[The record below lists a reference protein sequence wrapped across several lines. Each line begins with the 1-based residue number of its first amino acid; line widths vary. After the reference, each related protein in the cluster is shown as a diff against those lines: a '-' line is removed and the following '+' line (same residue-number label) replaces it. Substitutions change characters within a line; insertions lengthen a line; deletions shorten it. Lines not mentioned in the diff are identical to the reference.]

1 MTISRTRLA
10 LLAMAVSFF
19 VSSCGG
25 SGSSGSDPALEEPLP
40 TTGTV
45 ALLFTDRPT
54 DEFSAIKLNVLEA
67 ILIGGDSVDGQQQL
81 FEGVEPI
88 DLLDLTNFNEPII
101 FGEVDAGIYTKLR
114 LIIDDLELV
123 PSDGGPSQFPALPAN
138 GKIDLLDP
146 NGIEVLPGR
155 TLIVEIDMEANKA
168 LKITGAGNSGRYQF
182 RPVVKVNFMD
192 GDAGVLPDKLA
203 RLEGTA
209 SNIDPAGTFTLCD
222 IETPNSCVDVAT
234 NAGTSIFGNEGA
246 PADFTALGDMA
257 AVVVIGNYT
266 VEGSIVLNAVIL
278 EIGGNAEQIK
288 GQVVSDPMDDKF
300 LLLKDDDTDIVVE
313 LQVGTMYYDE
323 NGMLGPDAVVLGTD
337 VEVEGVQPPKAVDTD
352 PDLIRAALVFIMAE
366 EDEQVSGTI
375 IEPLDP
381 ATSSFGLTLADGS
394 GDICVRVDTDPAA
407 DVLLVDVTASE
418 VTMAAFTNLYVGQVV
433 DLFGVMN
440 DCFDANEV
448 IVDVNASPPPP

>member
-1 MTISRTRLA
+1 
-10 LLAMAVSFF
+10 
-19 VSSCGG
+19 
-25 SGSSGSDPALEEPLP
+25 
-40 TTGTV
+40 
-45 ALLFTDRPT
+45 
-54 DEFSAIKLNVLEA
+54 
-67 ILIGGDSVDGQQQL
+67 
-81 FEGVEPI
+81 
-88 DLLDLTNFNEPII
+88 
-101 FGEVDAGIYTKLR
+101 
-114 LIIDDLELV
+114 
-123 PSDGGPSQFPALPAN
+123 
-138 GKIDLLDP
+138 
-146 NGIEVLPGR
+146 
-155 TLIVEIDMEANKA
+155 
-168 LKITGAGNSGRYQF
+168 
-182 RPVVKVNFMD
+182 MD

-440 DCFDANEV
+440 DCFDAYEV